1 MEYLTR
7 NYGELM
13 EKHSDTRVKD
23 WLFMDS
29 PIPTIYI
36 ILAYIVTVLYILPK
50 FMQNRKPFELT
61 TIIRAYNLSQVA
73 ACCYLIYT
81 IATSGWIQGDYSL
94 GCQTVDYSNTPN
106 AVRVAKAFYLVYWL
120 KCYEMIETGLFGLR
134 KKFKQ
139 ISVLHVYHHSSSL
152 VLAFLATK
160 FIPGGMFAL
169 PVMMNLLIHVFMYTY
184 YYLSSLG
191 PEWQASI
198 ASWKPWMT
206 ISQMIQFTL
215 MIIHSSTAFMPGCD
229 VPKLFFYLYMPNVF
243 LLFKMFFDFYQK
255 SYKKRGDK
263 KFT

>member
-81 IATSGWIQGDYSL
+81 
-94 GCQTVDYSNTPN
+94 
-106 AVRVAKAFYLVYWL
+106 
-120 KCYEMIETGLFGLR
+120 
-134 KKFKQ
+134 
-139 ISVLHVYHHSSSL
+139 
-152 VLAFLATK
+152 
-160 FIPGGMFAL
+160 
-169 PVMMNLLIHVFMYTY
+169 VF
-184 YYLSSLG
+184 
-191 PEWQASI
+191 
-198 ASWKPWMT
+198 
-206 ISQMIQFTL
+206 
-215 MIIHSSTAFMPGCD
+215 
-229 VPKLFFYLYMPNVF
+229 
-243 LLFKMFFDFYQK
+243 
-255 SYKKRGDK
+255 
-263 KFT
+263 